1 MGLLIPII
9 VFVLFWWSIAV
20 LNVFKILNISESVIT
35 VVAISGLCI
44 GILLDII
51 FLKKW
56 IPKFYEMD
64 KSLSISIYLFC
75 SFIAVGFFMGLP
87 IGNIVLGIFAGIYV
101 GRKSHYLHKNKNH
114 FLSTSKK
121 VSLFTASITSLE
133 ALPIGLLALQDDSI
147 IDLINQSIGIKLFTI
162 NIIIDMLLILMLCLM
177 LFLLQY
183 ILTKKATIKSYQ
195 I

>member
-1 MGLLIPII
+1 
-9 VFVLFWWSIAV
+9 
-20 LNVFKILNISESVIT
+20 
-35 VVAISGLCI
+35 VAISGLCI
-44 GILLDII
+44 GILIDII

-56 IPKFYEMD
+56 IPKFYEIN
-64 KSLSISIYLFC
+64 KSLSISIYLLC
-75 SFIAVGFFMGLP
+75 SFIAVAFFMGLP
-87 IGNIVLGIFAGIYV
+87 IGNIILGIFAGIYV
-101 GRKSHYLHKNKNH
+101 GRKSHYLHKSKNL
-114 FLSTSKK
+114 FLSTSKN
-121 VSLFTASITSLE
+121 VSLFTAFITSLE

-195 I
+195 K